1 MNSCCSIILLLIAVV
16 SCNAG
21 DAEIVS
27 KAPAEE
33 SNLAIVKEK
42 GDGGNYFFV
51 NTRTGERLAD
61 VLPPDFRDTRVNGIE
76 TSWSPDGSKVAVLVS
91 YGTKLNGVLLF
102 SLSGDRKM
110 RLVNFSG
117 IDPIKIYDERN
128 PEKHFSRLADQ
139 APGYDENAVGDW
151 IANDTVKIVQGV
163 AKEDEN
169 GTTTNFLVV
178 LEVKIVG
185 DRSRIVKL
193 SPVGVLSEGQAR
205 RFLNKWKH

>member
-1 MNSCCSIILLLIAVV
+1 MNLFYSIIVLVVAAVV
-16 SCNAG
+16 CRAG
-21 DAEIVS
+21 DTEIVA
-27 KAPAEE
+27 KAPAGE
-33 SNLAIVKEK
+33 SDLAIVKEK
-42 GDGGNYFFV
+42 SDGGKYFFV
-51 NTRTGERLAD
+51 DTRTGKRLGD

-91 YGTKLNGVLLF
+91 YGTKLNGVILY

-110 RLVNFSG
+110 RLVDFSG
-117 IDPIKIYDERN
+117 IDPIKIYDKRN
-128 PEKHFSRLADQ
+128 PEKHFSHLAEQ
-139 APGYDENAVGDW
+139 APGYDENALGDW

-178 LEVKIVG
+178 LEVRIIG

-193 SPVGVLSEGQAR
+193 SPVGVLSEEQAK
-205 RFLNKWKH
+205 RFLNAWKH